1 MQLAGEEWLNF
12 EVADT
17 GIGMNDQQLTK
28 VFEEFT
34 QAEDDTTSKFGG
46 TGLGLP
52 ITKQLVEMMG
62 GVISAESV
70 PGSGST
76 FRIRVPRHYSEKII
90 NDLLIK
96 HEDWIQKQ
104 QSKIALKNDELRDWR
119 NSELIFFHG
128 KKFELHRTDQHVVIF
143 EKDKIYLPLGQSRES
158 FIKES
163 AKSYLSERCLD
174 IAEMMSLEIE
184 KVRIRKMK
192 SCWGTCSRKKVI
204 TLNQALIQVPTWVS
218 DYVMIHECAH
228 IIHFDHSKKF
238 WELVFNYCPE
248 YKDAKNWLK
257 NHQCVLVNR

>member
-1 MQLAGEEWLNF
+1 MDNINIRAHRARKNYSLEVDSNGEIIVRTPLR
-12 EVADT
+12 
-17 GIGMNDQQLTK
+17 
-28 VFEEFT
+28 
-34 QAEDDTTSKFGG
+34 S
-46 TGLGLP
+46 
-52 ITKQLVEMMG
+52 
-62 GVISAESV
+62 
-70 PGSGST
+70 
-76 FRIRVPRHYSEKII
+76 SEKII

-192 SCWGTCSRKKVI
+192 SCWGTCSKSNVI
-204 TLNQALIQVPTWVS
+204 TLNAALIQAPVWVS
-218 DYVMIHECAH
+218 DYVMVHECAH
-228 IIHFDHSKKF
+228 IVHFDHSKKF
-238 WELVFNYCPE
+238 WDLVQEHFSR
-248 YKDAKNWLK
+248 YKDAKKWLK
-257 NHQCVLVNR
+257 DHQIVLI